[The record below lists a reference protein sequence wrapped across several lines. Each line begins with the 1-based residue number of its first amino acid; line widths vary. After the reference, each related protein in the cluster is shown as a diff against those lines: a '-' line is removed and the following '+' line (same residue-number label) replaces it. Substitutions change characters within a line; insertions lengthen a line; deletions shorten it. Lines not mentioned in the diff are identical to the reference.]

1 MSKRAFGSWYYSMEN
16 SYDTK
21 AQAQRAAEQLRK
33 TGKYYVRV
41 AKTGWAKPAHQ
52 WAVYVRSKKD

>member
-1 MSKRAFGSWYYSMEN
+1 MSKRAFGEYYYSMEN

-21 AQAQRAAEQLRK
+21 ALAQREARK
-33 TGKYYVRV
+33 FRAGGKYYVRV
-41 AKTGWAKPAHQ
+41 AKTGWPKPGHQ